1 MQGWPREYGRLALLP
16 FSMKLLT
23 TLFLFCIL
31 APAVSE
37 PPIDDSDK
45 YTEVVIQVGPQTIRL
60 IVPTEEAADVT
71 SELIRATGAVGYPQH
86 ETERDEFGDRVPENK
101 NLEK

>member
-1 MQGWPREYGRLALLP
+1 
-16 FSMKLLT
+16 MKLLT

-31 APAVSE
+31 APAVND
-37 PPIDDSDK
+37 PLIDDSDN
-45 YTEVVIQVGPQTIRL
+45 YTEVVVQVGPQTIRL

-71 SELIRATGAVGYPQH
+71 AELIRATGAVGYPQN
-86 ETERDEFGDRVPENK
+86 EIERDEFGDRVPENR